1 MSVQIPEKLPRGGL
15 SIRELAERAQ
25 VSASFVIEHTSE
37 PREVYLARVEQRR
50 SAALRLRAQ
59 GLSMRQIA
67 KKIGCSVGSVH
78 NYLLGR

>member
-1 MSVQIPEKLPRGGL
+1 MSVRIPEKLPRGGL
-15 SIRELAERAQ
+15 SIRELAQKAR
-25 VSASFVIEHTSE
+25 VSESFVIEHTSE

-67 KKIGCSVGSVH
+67 KKIGCSVGSVC
-78 NYLLGR
+78 NYVNGR